1 MAEVEEEL
9 NQLEEELNNVEEE
22 QLDEENG
29 EEGIDLSTVNLEEVA
44 GNKES
49 SWLIVDCVH
58 IWVSFCRTGKI
69 AVLCPFFLLKSRAA
83 V

>member
-1 MAEVEEEL
+1 MEQIMVEVEEEL
-9 NQLEEELNNVEEE
+9 NQLEEELSNVEEE

-49 SWLIVDCVH
+49 SRWLRVDCVH

-69 AVLCPFFLLKSRAA
+69 AVSC
-83 V
+83 VCVCVT